1 MGERL
6 KELRLER
13 NLTQKQVAE
22 YLGLT
27 IKGYNFY
34 ELNLREPPVETIKK
48 LCALYNVSADYLI
61 GLSDNY

>member
-1 MGERL
+1 MGEKL

-34 ELNLREPPVETIKK
+34 ELNLHEPPVATIKK

>member
-34 ELNLREPPVETIKK
+34 ELNLREPPVATIKK
-48 LCALYNVSADYLI
+48 LCTLYNVSADYLI

>member
-6 KELRLER
+6 KELRKER

-22 YLGLT
+22 VIGIT

-34 ELNLREPPVETIKK
+34 ELGLREPPIDTLKK
-48 LCALYNVSADYLI
+48 LCLFFNVSSDYLI
-61 GLSDNY
+61 GLSDEY